1 MGLVRCQSDHNGHS
15 EDFPY
20 CFAQPDSPTQGAECE
35 QYSTDIAAAWRV
47 VEKLAALTR
56 FPKGCA
62 DLCIKVGISDDGA
75 FCEIFE
81 KSTGYV
87 GQDWTFEYLSVD
99 APTAALAICLA
110 ALAAM
115 QATTPPSGRA
125 DEKGEL

>member
-1 MGLVRCQSDHNGHS
+1 
-15 EDFPY
+15 
-20 CFAQPDSPTQGAECE
+20 
-35 QYSTDIAAAWRV
+35 
-47 VEKLAALTR
+47 
-56 FPKGCA
+56 
-62 DLCIKVGISDDGA
+62 VGISDDGA

-125 DEKGEL
+125 DEKGEI